1 MYPPSNS
8 QGHLGKASWTLM
20 QIGKLGTN
28 RILNNHDKRFRKSS
42 IVLQKSG
49 GGETGPRP
57 PFVGGP
63 ALKGRGSLFNLCFI
77 TLAIDNYIGSSNLDF
92 PSFVIKCIEKTQNL
106 PGQLKT

>member
-1 MYPPSNS
+1 MTKD
-8 QGHLGKASWTLM
+8 LGKTLLFC
-20 QIGKLGTN
+20 K
-28 RILNNHDKRFRKSS
+28 K
-42 IVLQKSG
+42 VG